1 MTRSDKAG
9 LLLRPVFW
17 RVARSAGGIRKA
29 TTVAGGFRDAA
40 IRSSKTFPERGFAL
54 PLRTAERS
62 SFPCV
67 LRFLYHQSAS
77 SDSFSNFGTTFVFL
91 IAFSF
96 CFRSGSAIPGS
107 ACLFRVIGLRVP
119 PVVHEYLRIGSTGRK
134 CCHGSQPSG
143 RKSKGQP
150 TQIPISSKSHTS
162 SIFSTANS
170 QKLEPREAGKNAY
183 RVPMYTDAAQRPRV
197 QRNTQTN
204 PRSATSTPSDTR
216 RDPRRNHR
224 PKAISDR
231 KPRIAFHDLLAQ

>member
-9 LLLRPVFW
+9 LFLRPVFW
-17 RVARSAGGIRKA
+17 RVARSAVGIRKA

-40 IRSSKTFPERGFAL
+40 IRSSKTFPESGFAL
-54 PLRTAERS
+54 PLWTAERS
-62 SFPCV
+62 SAPCV

-96 CFRSGSAIPGS
+96 CFHSGSAIPGS

-119 PVVHEYLRIGSTGRK
+119 PIVHECLRIGSTGRK

-143 RKSKGQP
+143 RKSKGRPLKYQFP
-150 TQIPISSKSHTS
+150 AKVIHLDI
-162 SIFSTANS
+162 STAK
-170 QKLEPREAGKNAY
+170 QPKQARREAGKNAY

-197 QRNTQTN
+197 QRNARTT
-204 PRSATSTPSDTR
+204 PAAPTGPLRTPDAILAASPLPKHLRS
-216 RDPRRNHR
+216 
-224 PKAISDR
+224 KVQDR
-231 KPRIAFHDLLAQ
+231 LQ